1 MDEHSR
7 THSRW
12 PLLLLGLL
20 LVAAGLALAIG
31 GGKLLSVG
39 GSAYYLITGIGVIAS
54 GVLLAM
60 RRGAALWL
68 YALILFATLVWALWE
83 VGLDWWQLVPRV
95 AILCLI
101 GIILLLP
108 WWRKPLHSRGG
119 SLALVGSIVAAILVA
134 IASQLSDPG
143 RTEGTIS
150 NASEEANAVNPA
162 QVAGDDWPAYGGT
175 NAGTH
180 YSSLEQITP
189 DNIGE
194 LEEVWRIQTG
204 DVAGPSAPSEIT
216 NQNTPLKVNDSLYI
230 CTSHSRAMA
239 LSPETGETLWEF
251 DPEVSTLG
259 AEDFSLWAHMTCRG
273 LAYYDAANYSAAP
286 DANGSADNSAPTD
299 TAASNNDAPNSD
311 TALSFDIFDNSDIFS
326 LDLSFLSLL
335 FSVEDESD
343 TQPMLSETDVMC
355 PRRLYLPTADARLI
369 ALNADTGERCAN
381 FGDNGEVD
389 LTNNIGDFDPGGYY
403 STSPATVTENLV
415 ILGGHVTDNSST
427 DEPSGVI
434 RAFDVHTGEL
444 VWNWDSG
451 NPDDTEPLADGETYT
466 RNSPN
471 VWAPIS
477 VDEELGMVYLPMGN
491 ATPDQYGADRTEN
504 DETYSAGLV
513 ALNLE
518 DGQVEWVYQ
527 FVHHDLWDMDTPAQP
542 VLIDLATD
550 EGTQPAVIQ
559 PTKQGSLYVLNRETG
574 EPIVP
579 IEEIPA
585 PQGAVEGD
593 WTAETQPRSALNL
606 LPPPLTERD
615 MWGASPFD
623 QMMCRIQFNSLRYEG
638 QYTPPS
644 LEGSIVYPGN
654 VGVMNWGG
662 VAVDPERQALFTGA
676 KYLAFVSTLI
686 PREEVEEG
694 QGSASEQGL
703 QPNAGAPYAVELGP
717 LLSVLGLPC
726 QAPSWG
732 DVAGIDLQSA
742 EVVWKHR
749 NGTTRDSM
757 PFDLPIG
764 LNVGVPALGGPLTTA
779 GGVSF
784 LSGTLDQ
791 YLRGYDITTGE
802 EVYKARLPAGGQ
814 ATPMTYTGEDGR
826 QYVVVTAGGHGTFG
840 TKMGDYVIGYALP
853 E

>member
-1 MDEHSR
+1 MEEQKR
-7 THSRW
+7 AKW
-12 PLLLLGLL
+12 PALLLGLL
-20 LVAAGLALAIG
+20 LIIAGLALAIG
-31 GGKLLSVG
+31 GGKLLSLG
-39 GSAYYLITGIGVIAS
+39 GSAYYLIAGVGIMAS
-54 GVLLAM
+54 GILLAL
-60 RRGAALWL
+60 RKGAALWL
-68 YALILFATLVWALWE
+68 YALILSGTLAWALWE

-95 AILCLI
+95 AIPCLI
-101 GIILLLP
+101 GIVLLLP
-108 WWRKPLHSRGG
+108 WWRKPLDSRGG
-119 SLALVGSIVAAILVA
+119 SLALGLSVLAAIGVA
-134 IASQLSDPG
+134 LASQFDDPAALD
-143 RTEGTIS
+143 GTLDTQR
-150 NASEEANAVNPA
+150 SEHQETVNPA

-180 YSSLEQITP
+180 YSSLDQITP
-189 DNIGE
+189 ENIGE
-194 LEEVWRIQTG
+194 LEEVWRIETG
-204 DVAGPSAPSEIT
+204 DEAGPNAPPEIT

-230 CTSHSRAMA
+230 CTSHSRAMS
-239 LSPETGETLWEF
+239 LDPETGETLWSF
-251 DPEVSTLG
+251 DPDISTMG
-259 AEDFSLWAHMTCRG
+259 ADDFSGWAHMTCRG
-273 LAYYDAANYSAAP
+273 LAYYDAAHYADSQLDSNDAAEPDTDNAPVLFDERDNFDIDLAFLLFLDLGSRAEEDSTPLMPSAA
-286 DANGSADNSAPTD
+286 
-299 TAASNNDAPNSD
+299 
-311 TALSFDIFDNSDIFS
+311 
-326 LDLSFLSLL
+326 
-335 FSVEDESD
+335 
-343 TQPMLSETDVMC
+343 DVMC

-369 ALNADTGERCAN
+369 ALDADTGKRCEA
-381 FGDNGEVD
+381 FGDAGEID
-389 LTNNIGDFDPGGYY
+389 LTRNIGDFAPGGYY
-403 STSPATVTENLV
+403 STSPPTVTENLV
-415 ILGGHVTDNSST
+415 ILGGHVTDNRST

-451 NPDDTEPLADGETYT
+451 NPRDTEPLDEGETYT

-477 VDEELGMVYLPMGN
+477 VDEDLGMVYLPMGN
-491 ATPDQYGADRTEN
+491 ATPDQYGANRSKN

-513 ALNLE
+513 ALDLAS
-518 DGQVEWVYQ
+518 GQVEWVYQ

-550 EGTQPAVIQ
+550 EGTQPAVVQ

-579 IEEIPA
+579 IEEVAA
-585 PQGAVEGD
+585 PLGAVEGD
-593 WTAETQPRSALNL
+593 WTSETQPRSALNL

-623 QMMCRIQFNSLRYEG
+623 QMMCRIQFNSLRYDG

-676 KYLAFVSTLI
+676 KYLAFVSTLV
-686 PREEVEEG
+686 PRENVEEG

-703 QPNAGAPYAVELGP
+703 QANEGAPYAVELGP

-732 DVAGIDLQSA
+732 DVAGIDLQAA

-764 LNVGVPALGGPLTTA
+764 LNVGVPALGGPLTTG
-779 GGVSF
+779 GGVLF

-791 YLRGYDITTGE
+791 YLRGYDIATGE
-802 EVYKARLPAGGQ
+802 ELFKARLPAGGQ
-814 ATPMTYTGEDGR
+814 ATPMTYTGDDGR

-840 TKMGDYVIGYALP
+840 TKMGDYVIGFALP